1 MYLKSKWIAILKFK
15 NILFLLVGLFFTT
28 MSVWSIVNSIVY
40 YWGEWDNIRYAYS
53 ASDYTFLFL
62 FSSGCI
68 MLIFWKISSNLI
80 KKSYFY
86 SSYFESEL
94 YSDVG
99 YDELSKVTG
108 GTADK
113 ARRELHILRILYMK
127 RFSFV
132 QDNDGEHIELYS
144 KTVECQCK
152 NCGAVIDKKVYFA
165 GICPYCQTSDI
176 FATVITDNQVYSIK
190 NDTSKDKYK
199 AGYYLQKGFWIKFIF
214 RILALSLSITAL
226 LVFIF
231 MTIDYIG
238 RYNDYEY
245 LQELVLSGE
254 GYASIELNQKNILNF
269 ILFDIFFG
277 LLFIPIILVCGKK
290 SLLMSK
296 ALNFSYTFS
305 HSNSPF
311 LNFSVLDTK
320 KPVVFLRKVL
330 QGGYIRN
337 CTIENHQGKMKI
349 ALARK
354 IVKDSCP
361 SCGASITGAVDENY
375 ICEFCK
381 NRIIKV
387 IEKK

>member
-15 NILFLLVGLFFTT
+15 NILFLLVGLFFTI
-28 MSVWSIVNSIVY
+28 MSVWDIVSLIVY
-40 YWGEWDNIRYAYS
+40 YWGQWDTIIHARSTPESVN
-53 ASDYTFLFL
+53 LF
-62 FSSGCI
+62 FIGCI
-68 MLIFWKISSNLI
+68 MLICMKISSNLI

-277 LLFIPIILVCGKK
+277 L
-290 SLLMSK
+290 SK

>member
-1 MYLKSKWIAILKFK
+1 MYLKSKWIALLKFK
-15 NILFLLVGLFFTT
+15 NILFLLAGLFFTI
-28 MSVWSIVNSIVY
+28 MSIGDIVSLIVY
-40 YWGEWDNIRYAYS
+40 YWGQWDTIIYARSTPES
-53 ASDYTFLFL
+53 ASLF
-62 FSSGCI
+62 FIGCI
-68 MLIFWKISSNLI
+68 MLICMKISSNSI

-108 GTADK
+108 DTADK
-113 ARRELHILRILYMK
+113 ARRELHILRKLYMK

-132 QDNDGEHIELYS
+132 QNNDGEHVELYS
-144 KTVECQCK
+144 KTVECRCK

-176 FATVITDNQVYSIK
+176 FAAVITDNQVYSIK
-190 NDTSKDKYK
+190 NDTSKDKYNIS
-199 AGYYLQKGFWIKFIF
+199 YYLQKGFWIKFIF

-231 MTIDYIG
+231 ITIYYIG

-277 LLFIPIILVCGKK
+277 VLFIPVILVCGKK
-290 SLLMSK
+290 SSLMSK
-296 ALNFSYTFS
+296 ALNFSHTFV
-305 HSNSPF
+305 HANSPF
-311 LNFSVLDTK
+311 LNFSVLQTK
-320 KPVVFLRKVL
+320 KPAVFLRKII
-330 QGGYIRN
+330 QNGYIKN
-337 CTIENHQGKMKI
+337 CTIENHNGKMKI
-349 ALARK
+349 ALAKK

-361 SCGASITGAVDENY
+361 SCGAPVTGAVNENY